1 MYLVPFLLLPLCL
14 LQFLQSSRQSP
25 SRHTNFLFLLNVK
38 FLYLYFDTIARI
50 SSNLKCS
57 FLSTC
62 AEPVH
67 LSSYVRSPAEVFQD
81 ASKVPSYQSRCSLL
95 LLSSSVDNKKRRGIL
110 TCSRPASHFMFVPD
124 QSTTAHL
131 VSLYKVCSILTM
143 HRNMLHKVY
152 RTPSRRQLSRR
163 RICIILRLEQEQTS
177 CVSKAFVFFV
187 L

>member
-67 LSSYVRSPAEVFQD
+67 LSSYVRPPAEVFQD

-95 LLSSSVDNKKRRGIL
+95 LLSSSVDVQPPCFTLHVCTRSIHHCTFSL
-110 TCSRPASHFMFVPD
+110 FV
-124 QSTTAHL
+124 QSLQHSYHA
-131 VSLYKVCSILTM
+131 
-143 HRNMLHKVY
+143 
-152 RTPSRRQLSRR
+152 P
-163 RICIILRLEQEQTS
+163 
-177 CVSKAFVFFV
+177 
-187 L
+187 